1 MRVPLFFLIC
11 CAGLAGCGSP
21 KPANLKGSLAL
32 DGQPFALPANAGEV
46 FISFHGIGSDG
57 KIDIFKKYG
66 GTVSPSGSFEIIA
79 SAGELPVGTY
89 QWSIDS
95 APGRVKEFEPF
106 SYDKSK
112 ARVELKS
119 GPNQIILDLNQR

>member
-1 MRVPLFFLIC
+1 MLN
-11 CAGLAGCGSP
+11 G
-21 KPANLKGSLAL
+21 K
-32 DGQPFALPANAGEV
+32 PFALPPKAGEV
-46 FISFHGIGSDG
+46 FISVFGLDAEGR
-57 KIDIFKKYG
+57 IDPLKKYTG
-66 GTVSPSGSFEIIA
+66 VVNHDGSFEIF
-79 SAGELPVGTY
+79 SSGGELPVGTY

-119 GPNQIILDLNQR
+119 GPNQIVLDLNQR